1 MASINVIEIFISLAF
16 ICACDAKRVLMLS
29 FPGGGH
35 IAQTGVLGKLLMSHN
50 HDVYML
56 IEKSMSRRPEI
67 KASGMNTILYDVGEL
82 DTTLSMRSAM
92 LGDAAVGSHMKNQIN
107 TECIKILYD
116 EEIQAKIKSLKFD
129 LAVVDGFAI
138 CRYLIPKKH
147 GIPFIT
153 FAGLVYP
160 WLSPG
165 LTPIISGLTCLSGP
179 NHRSMSDRF
188 RHFQAYIEA
197 LHDPFTL
204 LDEAPLL
211 DYLPGQKLKT
221 LLDLSKEAMLTLVV
235 HVPVLDCPIV
245 MPPNMIN
252 VAGISRVTAKPLT
265 GQFKQFM
272 DAATQGAIIVS
283 FGSQAD
289 ADFPADVA
297 EKFID
302 AFGRLEQQVFWRL
315 DNSKFNLK
323 VSDNVH
329 LSKWLPQKGLLAH
342 KNAKVFITHCG
353 QNGQVEAFYNGVPM
367 LGFPLFGDQPYNAH
381 RTVVQGFGLQMDIN
395 HFTADELHR
404 NLVELISNPS
414 YSKTIKAAAI
424 RAKNIPGDPSK
435 LAIDWIH
442 HVMEYGGEHLKS
454 PLSYLSI
461 SELYML
467 DIMGAVII
475 SILMLLAVV
484 IYSTVRIV
492 KYLNRKKL
500 KNKKIKSK

>member
-1 MASINVIEIFISLAF
+1 MASISLMRVFISLAF

-35 IAQTGVLGKLLMSHN
+35 IAQTRVLGKLLVSHN

-56 IEKSMSRRPEI
+56 VEKSMSRRPEI
-67 KASGMNTILYDVGEL
+67 KASGMKTILYDVGEL
-82 DTTLSMRSAM
+82 DTTLSMKTAM
-92 LGDAAVGSHMKNQIN
+92 LGDDVIISHMKKHIYS
-107 TECIKILYD
+107 ECHKILYD

-138 CRYLIPKKH
+138 CRYLVPKTH

-160 WLSPG
+160 WLNTG
-165 LTPIISGLTCLSGP
+165 LTPIISGLTCLSRS
-179 NHRSMSDRF
+179 NHRLSDRF
-188 RHFQAYIEA
+188 RHFLGYIQVYRA
-197 LHDPFTL
+197 PLRL
-204 LDEAPLL
+204 LDETQFL

-283 FGSQAD
+283 FGCQAE

-315 DNSKFNLK
+315 DDSKFNFK

-367 LGFPLFGDQPYNAH
+367 LGFPLFADQPYNAH
-381 RTVVQGFGLQMDIN
+381 RMVVQGFGLQMDIN

-414 YSKTIKAAAI
+414 YSKSIKAAAI

-435 LAIDWIH
+435 LAIDWVH

-454 PLSYLSI
+454 PLSYSSI

-492 KYLNRKKL
+492 KCLNRKYMN
-500 KNKKIKSK
+500 NKKTKSN